1 MRLRLALFALA
12 RLQVEVERAVA
23 IFLVGLLAQLAD
35 DLLAV
40 GDPQAV
46 AVGQAHRLRQRGDPV
61 AVLLL
66 LDARELAVLL
76 LVRPEQLLDLAEL
89 RQVDGL
95 FAGGQVALQRREGVL
110 GGGHVREDGR
120 PVVDLGLLDRDGG
133 LELLVGAHDRV
144 RRHLAEVAG
153 EHRVAAALLD
163 LLVARLL
170 RLGRRERV
178 GVVGIDLGHGRL
190 ELLLD
195 GHELGHGFAHVD
207 HIAHIARADGR
218 HLALEVVVHDALALA
233 FDLVHGRRL
242 GGSVLRRDG
251 GVVLGF
257 AHGGFLAGDRR
268 RHVGGLAR
276 PFPCSFRSSGGSRA
290 DGRLASQRSRPGTAA
305 LASRGLLARLRLRH
319 SQRLRAQLLRSM
331 RWSCRRRPVTSFC
344 LRKMISAVPTFGRDH
359 GVVRYYAAEVRRVLR
374 TPAQIAT
381 LALAS
386 AMHAAGHALV
396 ALVAGSMAVAMA
408 RMWGMRG
415 AGSIGPAGPVAPA
428 SDRSLG
434 DQALVLA
441 AVGLGVLALKAAA
454 GVYATYVQGR
464 VAGEVGGRLR
474 LELLDALLSHHR
486 LRRPGHGDQG
496 EAPAL
501 APASPAG
508 AASALTDRAQ
518 LVPLALVLVVLSPR
532 MAAVAFVVLGV
543 FGVLLGRS
551 RRGFQRATSGEARER
566 AQLLEAADEAVRH
579 ADLWVSYGA
588 EAKARARVRQLGE
601 ALALGSARLRGRAAA
616 LSGANEVLGAA
627 ALLLAIADGPT
638 LLAFAV
644 AFFLAYR
651 PLRELADARLALAR
665 ADGAYRALRAVI
677 GPPAPRATDDPSAD
691 ATIATDASPVWTSGT
706 LELRDL
712 RLARGACRPLS
723 LRVEAGSVVAIAGPT
738 GIGKT
743 TLLRTLLGLES
754 AAGGDVVYD
763 GRTLGEAPAGPLAR
777 PFAWVPQDA
786 PLLADT
792 LAENVAMG
800 SRAIDPRHALDP
812 LGASHLAS
820 ALDGARLGS
829 GGRAVSGGERQWI
842 ALARAIATRQP
853 VLLLDEPTSGL
864 DALAQGRVLD
874 AIHRLKGKRTV
885 LMVTHRPEPLEVAD
899 VVVRL

>member
-1 MRLRLALFALA
+1 
-12 RLQVEVERAVA
+12 
-23 IFLVGLLAQLAD
+23 
-35 DLLAV
+35 
-40 GDPQAV
+40 
-46 AVGQAHRLRQRGDPV
+46 
-61 AVLLL
+61 
-66 LDARELAVLL
+66 
-76 LVRPEQLLDLAEL
+76 
-89 RQVDGL
+89 
-95 FAGGQVALQRREGVL
+95 
-110 GGGHVREDGR
+110 
-120 PVVDLGLLDRDGG
+120 
-133 LELLVGAHDRV
+133 
-144 RRHLAEVAG
+144 
-153 EHRVAAALLD
+153 
-163 LLVARLL
+163 
-170 RLGRRERV
+170 
-178 GVVGIDLGHGRL
+178 
-190 ELLLD
+190 
-195 GHELGHGFAHVD
+195 
-207 HIAHIARADGR
+207 
-218 HLALEVVVHDALALA
+218 
-233 FDLVHGRRL
+233 
-242 GGSVLRRDG
+242 
-251 GVVLGF
+251 
-257 AHGGFLAGDRR
+257 
-268 RHVGGLAR
+268 
-276 PFPCSFRSSGGSRA
+276 
-290 DGRLASQRSRPGTAA
+290 
-305 LASRGLLARLRLRH
+305 
-319 SQRLRAQLLRSM
+319 
-331 RWSCRRRPVTSFC
+331 
-344 LRKMISAVPTFGRDH
+344 MISAVPTFGRDH

-415 AGSIGPAGPVAPA
+415 ARSTGPLETA

-434 DQALVLA
+434 DQALVVA

-508 AASALTDRAQ
+508 AASALTDRVHEVEVGLEHGLLGGLRAVAQ
-518 LVPLALVLVVLSPR
+518 LVPLAIVLVVLSPR

-566 AQLLEAADEAVRH
+566 EQLLEAADEAVRH

-627 ALLLAIADGPT
+627 ALLLAIAASRAGWLGTLADGPT

-665 ADGAYRALRAVI
+665 ADGAYRDLRAVI
-677 GPPAPRATDDPSAD
+677 GPPVPRATDDASEG
-691 ATIATDASPVWTSGT
+691 ATDATDATSPLWTSGT

-712 RLARGACRPLS
+712 RLTRGACRPLS